1 METLEKEDKKD
12 SGCDVEMEE
21 GSQALDWDS
30 DETVVE
36 GSVTESDPE
45 EEALPWR
52 RLLFNQDTSLRSKFS
67 LHPSK
72 DPTQDV
78 CSLCQTGARSPEIQ
92 FRFKFREDPWEQ
104 MSKSQTML
112 ILIEDA
118 VLQQRQDEMEQ
129 NGALLQF
136 TKSHPVFTV
145 SFPEAELSLNHRSS
159 LGPEAESPEVLTYPE
174 KELSR
179 DRESPETSLLSHAS
193 VKEFDTFAVKEKSLI
208 EPEKE
213 PGEEGALTM
222 TFEENKDEESSLET
236 FVSALERVLTS
247 PEISREERLF
257 RIMNDFEPREL
268 ANPLSNA
275 SSSISIPLTCH
286 RDFLE
291 DPKDD
296 ALPVEVS
303 TALNTLS
310 EAKVEVTCHRKEGG
324 ISLSVGNECSGVEP
338 SMSQADEDCTQM
350 AEVGFETLCS
360 TPPCEQDSKLAELQD
375 KHLSV
380 QQTSSLEDP
389 NPFELQTLVHQ
400 NVTSCDPINNKRNS
414 NLVENSCDQATPRVL
429 RRSSRLKIV
438 RDVKPTDDMYKMPEN
453 ILPRILGCED
463 HMKHSSSAGNV
474 RMQNPALKT
483 GGKGK
488 TGPSSRLRIG
498 GQMKKNRKHAEK
510 MKMNKTTLANIN
522 RRNIFGENLLYK
534 AAVHNDAGLVHH
546 YIKKGG
552 NVNQPSYAG
561 WTALHEASLGGF
573 YQTVSELLQGGADVN
588 ISGMYQITPLHDA
601 VINGHY
607 QVAELLLLNGA
618 DPLFRNDNGRCALD
632 EAKDSRMMRLL
643 ERFVPKHQKHLTSA
657 QKKSVDP
664 SDVEDAPRHKKP
676 KFSSKNHSG
685 FVYDE
690 SFNRQKPEHVEV
702 NKGSKKSL
710 FINKDIYEHYQKDSP
725 NMGIAKSKQKQ
736 SILNQIHSPGFRK
749 DNLHGAEDPSTS
761 VSKDKGR
768 RNSQHKR
775 TQVDDI
781 SQESSPRKTVT
792 VSSSRRISRAV
803 TRRQRAVQ
811 ILDDLPEKSCKL
823 FSQALSGLKNALC
836 NDVETCSV
844 PRETHTQSLDLSSDS
859 QEIKCMEVESIDQ
872 AEAVS
877 FLGLSLHEKTKLP
890 LVTTDQ
896 QPHTHQEQEHISL
909 YKSHENSN
917 SGQKDESL
925 KWEKI
930 SPSFIKENFN
940 NDDHGDSCASEET
953 VTPKKVISSSGC
965 KNHDNYKENKTNREE
980 MDFQQFLPSQDHF
993 PQENELKAD
1002 SLTILPQQEAVSFS
1016 NSDNIIVSEHVSNY
1030 EQYLY
1035 EPSFEH
1041 SHGSPER
1048 TPLACIGTLSTHEVS
1063 ELTSHEKLV
1072 KKPQDYSPS
1081 ILIPL
1086 MNQADIHIVE
1096 KANKEGDTK
1105 RNYTDTGQ
1113 ETSPSNRPSSRGV
1126 PSQVMETTKVEK
1138 RRQES
1143 KAIQNT
1149 GFHSTDNINEELTN
1163 ISQLSQREEKEISHK
1178 PGEEFVNGDENTIR
1192 NCKGKKEKPDSEI
1205 HMPTNIQSHEKI
1217 QNFRKRKNISKATC
1231 SQEVKTS
1238 GMDKRNA
1245 AGESRLHVAARRGR
1259 LSLVKAL
1266 IDSGAD
1272 VNLQDNAGWTPLHNA
1287 ASKGWSDVIVE
1298 LLKAGANVNC
1308 ENVDGILPLH
1318 DAVANNHLK
1327 AAEILLQHGANPN
1340 QKDEKQKTALDE
1352 ADDENMKELL
1362 KSYGAIETNNRD
1374 ESDAVVA
1381 VKIPNVRARR
1391 HKQCICDDSKTVDT
1405 PSVSH
1410 QEKTEENL
1418 SMHQTI
1424 SAILQDIEEKQEN
1437 LLEFEIRTAED
1448 AEQYAG
1454 KMLEIK
1460 EVMDNVLA
1468 KQKAE
1473 RDDLAKKYRASIES
1487 FKCGVLREQLANL
1500 AARQKSLL
1508 LVAKKQKKIS
1518 QKFHTHKNAPSLSGL
1533 SVRKL
1538 PSGSETSHEKDRQE
1552 FIHLENSVQPQPA
1565 SVSPISLV
1573 CRGMQ
1578 EAQLSQ
1584 EVWHSDRST
1593 HTCLN
1598 SKTVRRE
1605 EVSGSELNSKQDI
1618 NDCTLDGLS
1627 KSEHS
1632 GGTNQIKLQSQSV
1645 RFIAE
1650 AEYSQ
1655 EENDLTGSTAE
1666 GQVSFSPSVVAS
1678 TLKMAA
1684 ATSVF
1689 AHCDGHPASVICDQ
1703 APSDRDPKEGNR
1715 KTAPHQAPGGTSESL
1730 APQGVDVFGSDMG
1743 QQLQPYFKKSVLTVP
1758 HANDSQSSSS
1768 SGSGY
1773 QHTMKKPSNYNTTP
1787 KKKCMQIKDLIL
1799 LGRLN
1804 PGNNILEFKTQEAT
1818 HKASVLL
1825 SGKIKVENGQ
1835 IYQNPVT
1842 WLKDLLG
1849 GDSYVT
1855 WNYAWSKITYQGK
1868 ELLKYVSE
1876 ELYMPPDPNLVLQQ
1890 HQPCLPE
1897 LHAFRSKS
1905 RGEEPGCDSLLE
1917 GTSKESIQSI
1927 PHYLQIKEIQLSSD
1941 QEFLPCHIMDEHWK
1955 FYVECEELMF

>member
-1 METLEKEDKKD
+1 
-12 SGCDVEMEE
+12 MEE
-21 GSQALDWDS
+21 GSQAADCGS
-30 DETVVE
+30 DGTVVE

-52 RLLFNQDTSLRSKFS
+52 RLLFNQDTSLRSEPS

-72 DPTQDV
+72 DPTQDI
-78 CSLCQTGARSPEIQ
+78 CDLCQTGASSPEIQ
-92 FRFKFREDPWEQ
+92 FGFKFREDPWEQ

-118 VLQQRQDEMEQ
+118 VLQQPQDEMEQ
-129 NGALLQF
+129 NEALLQ
-136 TKSHPVFTV
+136 KSHPVFTV
-145 SFPEAELSLNHRSS
+145 SFPQAELSMNHRSS

-193 VKEFDTFAVKEKSLI
+193 DKEFDTFALKERSLI

-213 PGEEGALTM
+213 PGEEGTLTM
-222 TFEENKDEESSLET
+222 TSEENKDEESSLET

-268 ANPLSNA
+268 ANTLSSA
-275 SSSISIPLTCH
+275 SSSMSIPLTCH

-296 ALPVEVS
+296 ALPVVVS

-310 EAKVEVTCHRKEGG
+310 EAKVEVICHRKEGG

-338 SMSQADEDCTQM
+338 SMSQTDEDCTQI
-350 AEVGFETLCS
+350 AEVDFETLCS
-360 TPPCEQDSKLAELQD
+360 SPPFEQDSKLAELQD

-380 QQTSSLEDP
+380 QQISSLEDP

-414 NLVENSCDQATPRVL
+414 NLVENSCDQATPHVL
-429 RRSSRLKIV
+429 RRSSRLKVV

-453 ILPRILGCED
+453 ILRRVLGCED
-463 HMKHSSSAGNV
+463 HTKHSSSAGNV
-474 RMQNPALKT
+474 RMQNPALKIE
-483 GGKGK
+483 GKGK
-488 TGPSSRLRIG
+488 TGPSSRLRNG
-498 GQMKKNRKHAEK
+498 EQMKKNRKRAEK

-573 YQTVSELLQGGADVN
+573 YQTVSELLKGGADVN

-657 QKKSVDP
+657 QKKSIDP
-664 SDVEDAPRHKKP
+664 SDVEDARRHKKP

-685 FVYDE
+685 LVYDE
-690 SFNRQKPEHVEV
+690 NSNRQKPEHVEV

-725 NMGIAKSKQKQ
+725 NMGIGKSKQKQ

-775 TQVDDI
+775 THVDDI

-792 VSSSRRISRAV
+792 VSFSRRISASV
-803 TRRQRAVQ
+803 TRRQQGVQ
-811 ILDDLPEKSCKL
+811 ILDNLPEKSCKP
-823 FSQALSGLKNALC
+823 FSQALPGLKNGLC

-925 KWEKI
+925 KWEKF

-953 VTPKKVISSSGC
+953 VMSKKVISSSGC
-965 KNHDNYKENKTNREE
+965 KNHDNYKENKTNTEE
-980 MDFQQFLPSQDHF
+980 MGFQQFLPSQDHF

-1030 EQYLY
+1030 EQYLCG
-1035 EPSFEH
+1035 PSFDH
-1041 SHGSPER
+1041 SHGSPEH

-1096 KANKEGDTK
+1096 KVNKEGDTK
-1105 RNYTDTGQ
+1105 RNYTDTDQ

-1143 KAIQNT
+1143 KAIRNT
-1149 GFHSTDNINEELTN
+1149 GFHSTDNISEELTN
-1163 ISQLSQREEKEISHK
+1163 ISQLSQKEKISHK
-1178 PGEEFVNGDENTIR
+1178 PGEEFVNGNENTIR

-1205 HMPTNIQSHEKI
+1205 HMLTNIQSHKKI
-1217 QNFRKRKNISKATC
+1217 QNFRKRKNVSKATC
-1231 SQEVKTS
+1231 SQEMKTS
-1238 GMDKRNA
+1238 GIDKRNA
-1245 AGESRLHVAARRGR
+1245 TGESRLHVAARRGH

-1266 IDSGAD
+1266 IEVGAD
-1272 VNLQDNAGWTPLHNA
+1272 VNLKDNAGWTPLHNA

-1298 LLKAGANVNC
+1298 LLKASANVNC

-1381 VKIPNVRARR
+1381 VKIPDVRARR
-1391 HKQCICDDSKTVDT
+1391 RKQCICDDSKTVDT

-1424 SAILQDIEEKQEN
+1424 SAILQNIEEKQEN
-1437 LLEFEIRTAED
+1437 LLEFEIRTPED

-1518 QKFHTHKNAPSLSGL
+1518 QKLHTHKNAPSLSGL
-1533 SVRKL
+1533 SVGKL
-1538 PSGSETSHEKDRQE
+1538 PSGSEASHEKDRQE
-1552 FIHLENSVQPQPA
+1552 FVRLENSVQPQSA
-1565 SVSPISLV
+1565 SVSAVSLV

-1584 EVWHSDRST
+1584 EVWHGDQSS
-1593 HTCLN
+1593 HLCLN
-1598 SKTVRRE
+1598 SKTARRE
-1605 EVSGSELNSKQDI
+1605 EVSGSELNFKQDI

-1632 GGTNQIKLQSQSV
+1632 DGTNQIKLQSQSV
-1645 RFIAE
+1645 SFIAE

-1655 EENDLTGSTAE
+1655 EENDLTGSTAK
-1666 GQVSFSPSVVAS
+1666 GQVSFSPSAVTSA
-1678 TLKMAA
+1678 LKISAT
-1684 ATSVF
+1684 TSVF
-1689 AHCDGHPASVICDQ
+1689 ARHDGHPASVICDQ
-1703 APSDRDPKEGNR
+1703 APSDCDPNEGNR
-1715 KTAPHQAPGGTSESL
+1715 KTAPRQAPRGTSESL

-1773 QHTMKKPSNYNTTP
+1773 QHTVKKPSNYSATS
-1787 KKKCMQIKDLIL
+1787 KKKYMQIKDLIL

-1876 ELYMPPDPNLVLQQ
+1876 ELPVPPDPQQ

-1897 LHAFRSKS
+1897 LPAFGSKS
-1905 RGEEPGCDSLLE
+1905 RGEEPGCDSFLE
-1917 GTSKESIQSI
+1917 GTCKESIQSV

-1955 FYVECEELMF
+1955 FYVECEELTF

>member
-1 METLEKEDKKD
+1 
-12 SGCDVEMEE
+12 MEE
-21 GSQALDWDS
+21 GSQAADWDS

-52 RLLFNQDTSLRSKFS
+52 RLLFNQDKSLRSEFS
-67 LHPSK
+67 LHASK
-72 DPTQDV
+72 
-78 CSLCQTGARSPEIQ
+78 GASSPEIQ
-92 FRFKFREDPWEQ
+92 FRFRFREDPREQ
-104 MSKSQTML
+104 MSINQTML

-118 VLQQRQDEMEQ
+118 VLQPQDEMEQ
-129 NGALLQF
+129 NEALFQF
-136 TKSHPVFTV
+136 RKSHPMFTV
-145 SFPEAELSLNHRSS
+145 SSPQAELPLNHRSS
-159 LGPEAESPEVLTYPE
+159 LGPEAESPEVLTHPE
-174 KELSR
+174 KVLSR
-179 DRESPETSLLSHAS
+179 DRDSPEISILSNTSI
-193 VKEFDTFAVKEKSLI
+193 KEFDTFAVKEKSLI

-213 PGEEGALTM
+213 PSEEGALTM
-222 TFEENKDEESSLET
+222 TSEDNKDEESSLET
-236 FVSALERVLTS
+236 FVSALERILTS
-247 PEISREERLF
+247 PEISQEERLF

-268 ANPLSNA
+268 ANPLSN
-275 SSSISIPLTCH
+275 SLSSISIPLTCH

-296 ALPVEVS
+296 AILPAEVS

-310 EAKVEVTCHRKEGG
+310 EAKVEPICHRKEGG
-324 ISLSVGNECSGVEP
+324 LSLSAGNECSGAEP
-338 SMSQADEDCTQM
+338 SMSQTDEDCTQI
-350 AEVGFETLCS
+350 AE
-360 TPPCEQDSKLAELQD
+360 
-375 KHLSV
+375 
-380 QQTSSLEDP
+380 SLEDP
-389 NPFELQTLVHQ
+389 NPFELQILVHQ
-400 NVTSCDPINNKRNS
+400 NVTSCDPINNKRKS
-414 NLVENSCDQATPRVL
+414 NLVENNSDKDPPRML
-429 RRSSRLKIV
+429 RRSSRLKVV
-438 RDVKPTDDMYKMPEN
+438 RDVKPTDDMYKMPEK
-453 ILPRILGCED
+453 ILPKILGCED
-463 HMKHSSSAGNV
+463 QTNNSSATENF
-474 RMQNPALKT
+474 RMQNPTLKM

-488 TGPSSRLRIG
+488 TVPSSRLKNGEQI
-498 GQMKKNRKHAEK
+498 KKNRKPAEK
-510 MKMNKTTLANIN
+510 MKMNKITLANIN

-534 AAVHNDAGLVHH
+534 AAMHNDTGLVHH

-573 YQTVSELLQGGADVN
+573 YQTVCELLKGGADVN

-618 DPLFRNDNGRCALD
+618 DPLFRNDNGKCALD

-643 ERFVPKHQKHLTSA
+643 ERFVPKHQNHLTSA
-657 QKKSVDP
+657 QKNSIDP
-664 SDVEDAPRHKKP
+664 SDVEDARQHKKP

-685 FVYDE
+685 FVHDE
-690 SFNRQKPEHVEV
+690 NSNRQKPEHVEV
-702 NKGSKKSL
+702 NKGSKRSL

-725 NMGIAKSKQKQ
+725 NMGIGKSKPKQ
-736 SILNQIHSPGFRK
+736 LILNQIHSTGFRK
-749 DNLHGAEDPSTS
+749 DSLHSAEDPSTS

-768 RNSQHKR
+768 RNTHHKR
-775 TQVDDI
+775 TQVDDT
-781 SQESSPRKTVT
+781 SQESSPRKTVA
-792 VSSSRRISRAV
+792 VSSSRRISRSV
-803 TRRQRAVQ
+803 TRQQQALQ
-811 ILDDLPEKSCKL
+811 ILDDLPEKSRKP
-823 FSQALSGLKNALC
+823 FSQALSGLKNGLH
-836 NDVETCSV
+836 NDVETCSI
-844 PRETHTQSLDLSSDS
+844 PRETHTQSLDLSDS
-859 QEIKCMEVESIDQ
+859 QEIKCMEVEFVDQ

-877 FLGLSLHEKTKLP
+877 VLGLSLHEKTKLL

-896 QPHTHQEQEHISL
+896 QPHTLQEQEHISP

-917 SGQKDESL
+917 SGQKADSL

-940 NDDHGDSCASEET
+940 NDDHSDSCASEET
-953 VTPKKVISSSGC
+953 VISNKVISSSGC
-965 KNHDNYKENKTNREE
+965 KNYDNYKENKTNREE

-1016 NSDNIIVSEHVSNY
+1016 NSDNIIVSEHVSSY
-1030 EQYLY
+1030 EQFLCGT
-1035 EPSFEH
+1035 SFDH
-1041 SHGSPER
+1041 SHGSPEH

-1063 ELTSHEKLV
+1063 ELTSHEKLI

-1081 ILIPL
+1081 ILTPL

-1096 KANKEGDTK
+1096 KVNKEEDTK
-1105 RNYTDTGQ
+1105 SNYTDTGQ
-1113 ETSPSNRPSSRGV
+1113 ETSPSNWPSSRGV

-1143 KAIQNT
+1143 KAIRNI
-1149 GFHSTDNINEELTN
+1149 GFHSTDNVNEELTN

-1178 PGEEFVNGDENTIR
+1178 PE
-1192 NCKGKKEKPDSEI
+1192 
-1205 HMPTNIQSHEKI
+1205 M
-1217 QNFRKRKNISKATC
+1217 
-1231 SQEVKTS
+1231 KTS
-1238 GMDKRNA
+1238 GIDKRNA
-1245 AGESRLHVAARRGR
+1245 TGESRLHLAARRGH

-1266 IDSGAD
+1266 IKSGAD
-1272 VNLQDNAGWTPLHNA
+1272 VNLKDNAGWTPLHKA

-1327 AAEILLQHGANPN
+1327 AAEILLQHGADPN

-1362 KSYGAIETNNRD
+1362 KSYGAIDTNNRE
-1374 ESDAVVA
+1374 ESDAVVT
-1381 VKIPNVRARR
+1381 VKILDVRARR
-1391 HKQCICDDSKTVDT
+1391 HKQCTCDDSKAVDT
-1405 PSVSH
+1405 PSISH
-1410 QEKTEENL
+1410 KEKTEENL

-1437 LLEFEIRTAED
+1437 LLEFEIRTPED
-1448 AEQYAG
+1448 AEQYVG

-1473 RDDLAKKYRASIES
+1473 RDDLAKKYRVSIES
-1487 FKCGVLREQLANL
+1487 FKHGVLREQLANL

-1518 QKFHTHKNAPSLSGL
+1518 QKFHTYKNATSLSGL
-1533 SVRKL
+1533 SFRKL
-1538 PSGSETSHEKDRQE
+1538 PSSSETSNEKDRQE
-1552 FIHLENSVQPQPA
+1552 FISLENSVQPQSA
-1565 SVSPISLV
+1565 SLSPVSLV

-1578 EAQLSQ
+1578 ETQLSQ
-1584 EVWHSDRST
+1584 EVWLDNQST

-1605 EVSGSELNSKQDI
+1605 EFSGSELNSKQNI
-1618 NDCTLDGLS
+1618 NDCTLDRLS
-1627 KSEHS
+1627 KSRHLDS
-1632 GGTNQIKLQSQSV
+1632 TNQIKLQSQSV
-1645 RFIAE
+1645 TFITE

-1655 EENDLTGSTAE
+1655 KENDLTGSTAN
-1666 GQVSFSPSVVAS
+1666 GHMSFSPSAVTG
-1678 TLKMAA
+1678 TLKISAT
-1684 ATSVF
+1684 TSVF
-1689 AHCDGHPASVICDQ
+1689 AHHDARPSSVICDQ
-1703 APSDRDPKEGNR
+1703 APSDCDPKEGKR
-1715 KTAPHQAPGGTSESL
+1715 KTAPRQAPGGTSESL
-1730 APQGVDVFGSDMG
+1730 AHQGVDVFGSDVG
-1743 QQLQPYFKKSVLTVP
+1743 QQLKPYFKKSTLTVP
-1758 HANDSQSSSS
+1758 HVNDSQSSSS
-1768 SGSGY
+1768 YGSGY
-1773 QHTMKKPSNYNTTP
+1773 QHTVKKPSNYNTTP

-1818 HKASVLL
+1818 YKASVLL

-1876 ELYMPPDPNLVLQQ
+1876 ESPMPPDPDLVPPQ
-1890 HQPCLPE
+1890 QPCLP
-1897 LHAFRSKS
+1897 
-1905 RGEEPGCDSLLE
+1905 
-1917 GTSKESIQSI
+1917 GTSKESMQSI
-1927 PHYLQIKEIQLSSD
+1927 PHYLQIKEILLISD

-1955 FYVECEELMF
+1955 FYAECEELTF

>member
-1 METLEKEDKKD
+1 
-12 SGCDVEMEE
+12 MEE
-21 GSQALDWDS
+21 GSQAADWDS

-52 RLLFNQDTSLRSKFS
+52 RLLFNQDTSLRSEFS

-72 DPTQDV
+72 
-78 CSLCQTGARSPEIQ
+78 GASSPEIQ
-92 FRFKFREDPWEQ
+92 VRFRFREDPQEQ
-104 MSKSQTML
+104 MRINQTML
-112 ILIEDA
+112 ILIEDT
-118 VLQQRQDEMEQ
+118 VLQPQDEMEQ

-136 TKSHPVFTV
+136 RKSHPVFTV
-145 SFPEAELSLNHRSS
+145 SFPQAELSLNHRSS
-159 LGPEAESPEVLTYPE
+159 LGPEAENPEVLTHPE

-179 DRESPETSLLSHAS
+179 NRDSPEISLLSNPS
-193 VKEFDTFAVKEKSLI
+193 IKESDTFAVKEKSLL

-213 PGEEGALTM
+213 PSEQGALTM
-222 TFEENKDEESSLET
+222 TSEENKDEESSLET

-247 PEISREERLF
+247 PEISQEERLF
-257 RIMNDFEPREL
+257 RKMNDFEPREL
-268 ANPLSNA
+268 ANPLSNS

-310 EAKVEVTCHRKEGG
+310 DAKVEPICHRKEGG
-324 ISLSVGNECSGVEP
+324 ISLGAGNECSGVEP
-338 SMSQADEDCTQM
+338 GMSQTDEDCTQI
-350 AEVGFETLCS
+350 AE
-360 TPPCEQDSKLAELQD
+360 
-375 KHLSV
+375 
-380 QQTSSLEDP
+380 SLEDP
-389 NPFELQTLVHQ
+389 NPFELQMLVHQ

-414 NLVENSCDQATPRVL
+414 YLENNSDQDPPHVL
-429 RRSSRLKIV
+429 RRSSRLKVV
-438 RDVKPTDDMYKMPEN
+438 REVKPTDDMYKMPEK
-453 ILPRILGCED
+453 ILPKILGRED
-463 HMKHSSSAGNV
+463 QTNNSSSTENF
-474 RMQNPALKT
+474 RMQNPALKIE
-483 GGKGK
+483 GKGK
-488 TGPSSRLRIG
+488 TVPSSRLKNGEQI
-498 GQMKKNRKHAEK
+498 KKNRKLGEK
-510 MKMNKTTLANIN
+510 MKMNKVTLANIN

-534 AAVHNDAGLVHH
+534 AAVHNDIGLVHH
-546 YIKKGG
+546 YIEKGG

-573 YQTVSELLQGGADVN
+573 YQTVSALLKGGADVN
-588 ISGMYQITPLHDA
+588 IRGMYQITPLHDA

-618 DPLFRNDNGRCALD
+618 DPLFRNDNGKCALD

-643 ERFVPKHQKHLTSA
+643 ERFVPKHRNRLASA
-657 QKKSVDP
+657 QKNSLDP
-664 SDVEDAPRHKKP
+664 SDGEDAHPHKKP

-690 SFNRQKPEHVEV
+690 NSNRQKPEHVEV

-710 FINKDIYEHYQKDSP
+710 FINTDIYEHYQKDSP
-725 NMGIAKSKQKQ
+725 NMRIGKSKQKQ
-736 SILNQIHSPGFRK
+736 SILNQIHSTGFRK
-749 DNLHGAEDPSTS
+749 DNLHSAEDPSTS
-761 VSKDKGR
+761 MSKDKGR
-768 RNSQHKR
+768 RNTQHKR
-775 TQVDDI
+775 TQVDDT
-781 SQESSPRKTVT
+781 SQESSPRKTVA
-792 VSSSRRISRAV
+792 VSSSRRISRSV
-803 TRRQRAVQ
+803 TRQQQALQ
-811 ILDDLPEKSCKL
+811 ILDDLPEKSRKP
-823 FSQALSGLKNALC
+823 FSQALSGLNNGLR
-836 NDVETCSV
+836 NGVETCSI
-844 PRETHTQSLDLSSDS
+844 PRETHVQSLDLSDS

-877 FLGLSLHEKTKLP
+877 LLGLSLHEKTKLL

-896 QPHTHQEQEHISL
+896 QPHTLQDQEHISP

-917 SGQKDESL
+917 SSQKDESL

-953 VTPKKVISSSGC
+953 VISKKVISSSGC
-965 KNHDNYKENKTNREE
+965 ENHDTYKENKTNREE
-980 MDFQQFLPSQDHF
+980 MDFQQFLLSQDHF
-993 PQENELKAD
+993 PQENELKED

-1016 NSDNIIVSEHVSNY
+1016 NSDNIIVFEHVSNY
-1030 EQYLY
+1030 EQCSCGT
-1035 EPSFEH
+1035 SFDH
-1041 SHGSPER
+1041 SHGNPEH
-1048 TPLACIGTLSTHEVS
+1048 TPLACIGTVLTHEVS
-1063 ELTSHEKLV
+1063 ELTSHEKLI
-1072 KKPQDYSPS
+1072 KNPQDYSPS
-1081 ILIPL
+1081 ILTPL
-1086 MNQADIHIVE
+1086 MNQTDLHVE
-1096 KANKEGDTK
+1096 KVNKEGDTK

-1126 PSQVMETTKVEK
+1126 PFQVMETTKVEK
-1138 RRQES
+1138 RQES
-1143 KAIQNT
+1143 KAVQNI
-1149 GFHSTDNINEELTN
+1149 GFHSTDSEELTN

-1192 NCKGKKEKPDSEI
+1192 NCKEKKEKPDSEI
-1205 HMPTNIQSHEKI
+1205 HMPTHIQSHKKI
-1217 QNFRKRKNISKATC
+1217 QNFRKRKNVSRATC
-1231 SQEVKTS
+1231 SQEMKTS
-1238 GMDKRNA
+1238 GIDKRNA
-1245 AGESRLHVAARRGR
+1245 TGESRLHLAARRGH

-1266 IDSGAD
+1266 IESGAD
-1272 VNLQDNAGWTPLHNA
+1272 VNLKDNAGWTPLHKA
-1287 ASKGWSDVIVE
+1287 ASNGWSDVIVE
-1298 LLKAGANVNC
+1298 LLKASANVNC

-1362 KSYGAIETNNRD
+1362 KSYGAIETDNRD
-1374 ESDAVVA
+1374 GSDAVVI
-1381 VKIPNVRARR
+1381 VKIPDVRARR

-1405 PSVSH
+1405 PSVPH

-1424 SAILQDIEEKQEN
+1424 SAILQNIEEKQEN
-1437 LLEFEIRTAED
+1437 LLEFEIRTPED
-1448 AEQYAG
+1448 AEQYAAE
-1454 KMLEIK
+1454 MLEIK

-1473 RDDLAKKYRASIES
+1473 RDDLAKKYRVSIES
-1487 FKCGVLREQLANL
+1487 FKHGVLREQLANL

-1518 QKFHTHKNAPSLSGL
+1518 QKFHTYKNATSLSGL
-1533 SVRKL
+1533 SFRKL
-1538 PSGSETSHEKDRQE
+1538 PSSSETSNEKDKQE
-1552 FIHLENSVQPQPA
+1552 CISLENSMQPQSGPL
-1565 SVSPISLV
+1565 SPVSLA

-1578 EAQLSQ
+1578 ETQSSQ
-1584 EVWHSDRST
+1584 EVWHDSQST
-1593 HTCLN
+1593 HTCPN
-1598 SKTVRRE
+1598 SETVRRE
-1605 EVSGSELNSKQDI
+1605 EFSGSEVNSKQ
-1618 NDCTLDGLS
+1618 NLHDCTLDRLS
-1627 KSEHS
+1627 KSRHS
-1632 GGTNQIKLQSQSV
+1632 DGTNQIKVQSQSV
-1645 RFIAE
+1645 TFIAE
-1650 AEYSQ
+1650 AEHSQ
-1655 EENDLTGSTAE
+1655 KDLTGPGSTAKRH
-1666 GQVSFSPSVVAS
+1666 VSFSPSAVTG
-1678 TLKMAA
+1678 TLKTSAT
-1684 ATSVF
+1684 TSVF
-1689 AHCDGHPASVICDQ
+1689 AHHDAHPSSVICDQ
-1703 APSDRDPKEGNR
+1703 APSDCDPKEGNR
-1715 KTAPHQAPGGTSESL
+1715 KTAPHQAPRGTPESL
-1730 APQGVDVFGSDMG
+1730 AQQGVGAFGSDMG
-1743 QQLQPYFKKSVLTVP
+1743 QQLKPYFKKSALTVP
-1758 HANDSQSSSS
+1758 HANDTQSSSF

-1773 QHTMKKPSNYNTTP
+1773 QHTVKKPSNYNTTL

-1849 GDSYVT
+1849 GDRYVT

-1876 ELYMPPDPNLVLQQ
+1876 ESPMPPDPNLEPQQ
-1890 HQPCLPE
+1890 RQPCLP
-1897 LHAFRSKS
+1897 
-1905 RGEEPGCDSLLE
+1905 
-1917 GTSKESIQSI
+1917 GTSKESMQSV
-1927 PHYLQIKEIQLSSD
+1927 PHYLQIKEILLSSD

-1955 FYVECEELMF
+1955 FYVECEELTF

>member
-1 METLEKEDKKD
+1 
-12 SGCDVEMEE
+12 MEE
-21 GSQALDWDS
+21 GSQAADWDS

-52 RLLFNQDTSLRSKFS
+52 RLLFNQDTSLRSEFS

-72 DPTQDV
+72 DPTQDIRN
-78 CSLCQTGARSPEIQ
+78 LCQTGTSSPEIQ
-92 FRFKFREDPWEQ
+92 VRFRFREDPQEQ
-104 MSKSQTML
+104 MRINQTML
-112 ILIEDA
+112 ILIEDT
-118 VLQQRQDEMEQ
+118 VLQQPQDEMEQ

-136 TKSHPVFTV
+136 RKSHPVFTV
-145 SFPEAELSLNHRSS
+145 SFPQAELSLNHRSS
-159 LGPEAESPEVLTYPE
+159 LGPEAENPEVLTHPE
-174 KELSR
+174 KELSSNR
-179 DRESPETSLLSHAS
+179 DSPEISLLSNTS
-193 VKEFDTFAVKEKSLI
+193 IKESDTLAVKEKSLL

-213 PGEEGALTM
+213 PSEEGALTM
-222 TFEENKDEESSLET
+222 TLEENKDEESSLET

-247 PEISREERLF
+247 PEISQEERLF
-257 RIMNDFEPREL
+257 RKMNDFEPREL
-268 ANPLSNA
+268 ANPLSNS

-310 EAKVEVTCHRKEGG
+310 DAKVEPICHRKEGG
-324 ISLSVGNECSGVEP
+324 ISLGAGNECSGVEP
-338 SMSQADEDCTQM
+338 GMSQTDEDCTQI
-350 AEVGFETLCS
+350 AEVDFETLCS
-360 TPPCEQDSKLAELQD
+360 TPPFEQDSKLAELQD
-375 KHLSV
+375 KHLPV
-380 QQTSSLEDP
+380 QQSLEDP
-389 NPFELQTLVHQ
+389 NPFELQMLVHQ

-414 NLVENSCDQATPRVL
+414 YLENNSDQDLPHVL
-429 RRSSRLKIV
+429 RRSSRLKVV
-438 RDVKPTDDMYKMPEN
+438 REVKPTDDMYKMPEK
-453 ILPRILGCED
+453 ILPKILGRED
-463 HMKHSSSAGNV
+463 QTNNSSSTENF
-474 RMQNPALKT
+474 RMQNPALKIE
-483 GGKGK
+483 GKGK
-488 TGPSSRLRIG
+488 TVPSSRLKNGEQI
-498 GQMKKNRKHAEK
+498 KKNRKLGEK
-510 MKMNKTTLANIN
+510 MKMNKVTLANIN

-534 AAVHNDAGLVHH
+534 AAVHNDIGLVHH
-546 YIKKGG
+546 YIEKGG

-573 YQTVSELLQGGADVN
+573 YQTVSELLKGGADVN
-588 ISGMYQITPLHDA
+588 IRGMYQITPLHDA

-618 DPLFRNDNGRCALD
+618 DPLFRNDNGKCALD

-643 ERFVPKHQKHLTSA
+643 ERFVPKHRNRLASA
-657 QKKSVDP
+657 QKNSLDP
-664 SDVEDAPRHKKP
+664 SDGEDAHPHKKP

-690 SFNRQKPEHVEV
+690 NSNRQKPEHVEV

-710 FINKDIYEHYQKDSP
+710 FINTDIYEHYQKDSP
-725 NMGIAKSKQKQ
+725 NMRIGKSKQKQ
-736 SILNQIHSPGFRK
+736 SILNQIHSTGFRK
-749 DNLHGAEDPSTS
+749 DNLHSAEDPSTS

-768 RNSQHKR
+768 RNTQHKR
-775 TQVDDI
+775 TQVDDT
-781 SQESSPRKTVT
+781 SQESSPRKTVA
-792 VSSSRRISRAV
+792 VSSSRRISRSV
-803 TRRQRAVQ
+803 TRQQQALQ
-811 ILDDLPEKSCKL
+811 ILDDLPEKSRKP
-823 FSQALSGLKNALC
+823 FSQALSGLNNGLR
-836 NDVETCSV
+836 NDVETCSI
-844 PRETHTQSLDLSSDS
+844 PRETHVQSLDLSDS

-877 FLGLSLHEKTKLP
+877 LLGLSLHEKTKLL

-896 QPHTHQEQEHISL
+896 QPHTLQDQEHISP

-917 SGQKDESL
+917 SSQKDESL
-925 KWEKI
+925 KWEKF

-953 VTPKKVISSSGC
+953 VISKKVISSSGC
-965 KNHDNYKENKTNREE
+965 ENHDTYKENKTNREE

-993 PQENELKAD
+993 PQENELKED

-1030 EQYLY
+1030 EQCSCGT
-1035 EPSFEH
+1035 SFDH
-1041 SHGSPER
+1041 SHGNPEH
-1048 TPLACIGTLSTHEVS
+1048 TPLACIGTVLTHEVS
-1063 ELTSHEKLV
+1063 ELTSHEKLI
-1072 KKPQDYSPS
+1072 KNPQDYSPS
-1081 ILIPL
+1081 ILTPL
-1086 MNQADIHIVE
+1086 MNQTDLHVE
-1096 KANKEGDTK
+1096 KVNKEGDTK

-1126 PSQVMETTKVEK
+1126 PFQVMETTKVEK
-1138 RRQES
+1138 RQES
-1143 KAIQNT
+1143 KAVQNI
-1149 GFHSTDNINEELTN
+1149 GFHSTDSEELTN
-1163 ISQLSQREEKEISHK
+1163 VSQLSQREEKEISHK

-1192 NCKGKKEKPDSEI
+1192 NCKEKKEKPDSEI
-1205 HMPTNIQSHEKI
+1205 HMPTHIQSHKKI
-1217 QNFRKRKNISKATC
+1217 QNFRKRKNVSRATC
-1231 SQEVKTS
+1231 SQEMKTS
-1238 GMDKRNA
+1238 GIDKRNA
-1245 AGESRLHVAARRGR
+1245 TGESRLHLAARRGH

-1266 IDSGAD
+1266 IESGAD
-1272 VNLQDNAGWTPLHNA
+1272 VNLKDNAGWTPLHKA
-1287 ASKGWSDVIVE
+1287 ASNGWSDVIVE
-1298 LLKAGANVNC
+1298 LLKASANVNC

-1362 KSYGAIETNNRD
+1362 KSYGAIETDNRD
-1374 ESDAVVA
+1374 GSDAVVI
-1381 VKIPNVRARR
+1381 VKIPDVRARR

-1405 PSVSH
+1405 PSISH
-1410 QEKTEENL
+1410 QEKTEEKL

-1424 SAILQDIEEKQEN
+1424 SAILQNIEEKQEN
-1437 LLEFEIRTAED
+1437 LLEFEIRTPED
-1448 AEQYAG
+1448 AEQYAAE
-1454 KMLEIK
+1454 MLEIK

-1473 RDDLAKKYRASIES
+1473 RDDLAKKYRVSIES
-1487 FKCGVLREQLANL
+1487 FKHGVLREQLANL

-1518 QKFHTHKNAPSLSGL
+1518 QKFHTYKNATSLSGL
-1533 SVRKL
+1533 SFRKL
-1538 PSGSETSHEKDRQE
+1538 PSSSETSNEKDRQE
-1552 FIHLENSVQPQPA
+1552 CISLENSMQPQSGPL
-1565 SVSPISLV
+1565 SPVSLA

-1578 EAQLSQ
+1578 ETQSSQ
-1584 EVWHSDRST
+1584 EVWHDSQST
-1593 HTCLN
+1593 HTCPN
-1598 SKTVRRE
+1598 SETVRRE
-1605 EVSGSELNSKQDI
+1605 EFSGSEVNSKQ
-1618 NDCTLDGLS
+1618 NLHDCTLDRLS
-1627 KSEHS
+1627 KSRHS
-1632 GGTNQIKLQSQSV
+1632 DGTNQIKVQSQSV
-1645 RFIAE
+1645 TFIAE
-1650 AEYSQ
+1650 AEHSQ
-1655 EENDLTGSTAE
+1655 KDLTGPGSTAKRH
-1666 GQVSFSPSVVAS
+1666 VSFSPSAVTG
-1678 TLKMAA
+1678 TLKTSAT
-1684 ATSVF
+1684 TSVF
-1689 AHCDGHPASVICDQ
+1689 AHHDAHPSSVVCDQ
-1703 APSDRDPKEGNR
+1703 APSDCDPKEGNR
-1715 KTAPHQAPGGTSESL
+1715 KTAPHQAPGGTPESL
-1730 APQGVDVFGSDMG
+1730 AQQGVGAFGSDMG
-1743 QQLQPYFKKSVLTVP
+1743 QQLKPYFKKSVLTVP
-1758 HANDSQSSSS
+1758 HANDTQSSSF

-1773 QHTMKKPSNYNTTP
+1773 QHTVKKPSNYNTTL

-1876 ELYMPPDPNLVLQQ
+1876 ELPMPPDPNLEPQQ

-1905 RGEEPGCDSLLE
+1905 RGEEPGCDSFLE
-1917 GTSKESIQSI
+1917 GTSKESMQSI
-1927 PHYLQIKEIQLSSD
+1927 PHYLQIKEILLSSD

-1955 FYVECEELMF
+1955 FYVECEELTF